1 MLELANASSF
11 VSGCFRFSG
20 VTDVTVRHGLRYTEV
35 DPSGCT
41 APPSDL
47 AVLECG
53 ATAALRKA
61 LRTFSDRHLSF
72 KRRPQLS
79 YMPIL
84 SDRKLKPCQEMSR
97 YVEKWESRVRLAQSM
112 RMAAFLTHVFTILC
126 KLYISLYIY
135 IYIHVLDEFFT
146 FPLKFSKVYIS
157 FCRIFSRKAAEF
169 STSVG
174 WVLALSSVLE
184 GCALAVWS
192 QCGNRRMTMWRSFLV
207 DPFQIATTWVSGK
220 SWIYQPWHTSTG
232 FFKTSW

>member
-84 SDRKLKPCQEMSR
+84 SDRKQKPCQEMSR
-97 YVEKWESRVRLAQSM
+97 YVTSQACSVDAYGSILDSR
-112 RMAAFLTHVFTILC
+112 
-126 KLYISLYIY
+126 LYNSLQALHIFIY
-135 IYIHVLDEFFT
+135 T
-146 FPLKFSKVYIS
+146 CS
-157 FCRIFSRKAAEF
+157 
-169 STSVG
+169 
-174 WVLALSSVLE
+174 
-184 GCALAVWS
+184 
-192 QCGNRRMTMWRSFLV
+192 
-207 DPFQIATTWVSGK
+207 
-220 SWIYQPWHTSTG
+220 
-232 FFKTSW
+232 

>member
-1 MLELANASSF
+1 
-11 VSGCFRFSG
+11 
-20 VTDVTVRHGLRYTEV
+20 
-35 DPSGCT
+35 
-41 APPSDL
+41 
-47 AVLECG
+47 
-53 ATAALRKA
+53 
-61 LRTFSDRHLSF
+61 
-72 KRRPQLS
+72 
-79 YMPIL
+79 
-84 SDRKLKPCQEMSR
+84 MSR
-97 YVEKWESRVRLAQSM
+97 DVKICRKMRESSQACSVDAYGSILDSRL
-112 RMAAFLTHVFTILC
+112 
-126 KLYISLYIY
+126 YNSLQALHIFIY

-220 SWIYQPWHTSTG
+220 SWIYQPWRTSTG